1 MKLKYCTLYIFGF
14 WMYCGA
20 MFAQEKIEPIP
31 FGDFDQWV
39 VRKIKESA
47 IIGKEVKTLYA
58 VGPTETITENKP
70 YEPKGGS
77 PWGCSNV
84 MAKVSGITKAS
95 SSVYPEDRENGQCA
109 RLETL
114 IESCSAMGFVNIK
127 VLVGGC
133 LYLGKFLEPA
143 KNSSETWGQI
153 VCGIPF
159 HKKPSSLHFDY
170 KVLLSGEPN
179 RIKLSGFSKRSE
191 VAGKDMPVVNLYLQK
206 RWEDKHGNIYAKRI
220 GTLVVQMD
228 KNTDWVNNASFPI
241 LYGDITKRS
250 DYQPFMGL
258 LKGEA
263 QRFSK
268 NSKGKNVPIQ
278 EIGWGSESD
287 EVTHII
293 LEFCSSYG
301 GSYIGSPGTKF
312 WVDNVQLGYDQ

>member
-1 MKLKYCTLYIFGF
+1 MKIRNRFSSLFVFCVLCI
-14 WMYCGA
+14 A
-20 MFAQEKIEPIP
+20 MNAQEKIEPIP

-58 VGPTETITENKP
+58 IGPAETIAENKP

-95 SSVYPEDRENGQCA
+95 ASVYPENRANGQCA

-114 IESCSAMGFVNIK
+114 IEECSAMGFVNIK

-159 HKKPSSLHFDY
+159 KRKPSSLHFDY
-170 KVLLSGEPN
+170 KVQLSDDPN
-179 RIKLSGFSKRSE
+179 RIKLSGFSKRAE
-191 VAGKDMPVVNLYLQK
+191 VAGKDMPVVNLYLQR
-206 RWEDKHGNIYAKRI
+206 RWEDKLGNIYAKRV
-220 GTLVVQMD
+220 GTLVVRMNQ
-228 KNTDWVNNASFPI
+228 NTDWVNNASFPI
-241 LYGDITKRS
+241 LYGDITKR
-250 DYQPFMGL
+250 DDFQPYMGL
-258 LKGEA
+258 LKGEDL
-263 QRFSK
+263 RFSK
-268 NSKGKNVPIQ
+268 NSKGKNVPIV
-278 EIGWGSESD
+278 EIGWGDENE

-312 WVDNVQLGYDQ
+312 WVDNVQLAY